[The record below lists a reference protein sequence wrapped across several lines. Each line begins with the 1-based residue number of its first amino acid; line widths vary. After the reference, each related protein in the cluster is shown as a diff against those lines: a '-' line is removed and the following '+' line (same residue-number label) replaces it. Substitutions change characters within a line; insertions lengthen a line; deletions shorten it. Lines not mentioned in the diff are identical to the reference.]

1 MRSALEDKAKI
12 PEIKV
17 RMHWGKT
24 LRISLFFVQDEEIN
38 ELSQMIERL
47 KEQMLEQEDL
57 ISMGKRDYE
66 NLQQEMSRIQADNDS
81 AKDEVRVCVGSL
93 CVPVCTCVYLCVHV
107 CTTASTCIQL

>member
-1 MRSALEDKAKI
+1 MWPMGL
-12 PEIKV
+12 
-17 RMHWGKT
+17 
-24 LRISLFFVQDEEIN
+24 LFFVQDEEIN

-66 NLQQEMSRIQADNDS
+66 NLQQETSRIQADNDS

-93 CVPVCTCVYLCVHV
+93 CVPVCTCVYNSIYLH
-107 CTTASTCIQL
+107 TAVYIIY

>member
-1 MRSALEDKAKI
+1 
-12 PEIKV
+12 
-17 RMHWGKT
+17 
-24 LRISLFFVQDEEIN
+24 
-38 ELSQMIERL
+38 MIERL

-93 CVPVCTCVYLCVHV
+93 CVPVCTTV
-107 CTTASTCIQL
+107 STCIQLYTTFTSFQFFSTSPSIYHLPEYR